1 MTPAVPTTRRAAAA
15 KAAAAATLTAKIDV
29 VDAIRTKRDGGELTN
44 EQIDELVAGYSDGSI
59 PDYQMSSLL
68 MAICWRGMSKAETL
82 RLTEAMVA
90 SGDVFDPATQLGRR
104 IVDKHS
110 TGGVG
115 DKTSLALAPIVAACG
130 VPMGKMSGRGLGH
143 TGGTLDKLE
152 SIRGFTVEL
161 DEARF
166 VEQVRTVGM
175 AIAGQTGDLVP
186 ADKALYALRDVTGTV
201 ESIPLIAA
209 SIMSKKLAGGAN
221 AIVLDVKVGSG
232 AFMKDLDHARELA
245 DEMIAIGTG
254 AGREVHVLIT
264 DMSKPLG
271 HAIGNALEI
280 REVVELLNDRGPDD
294 LRELVFT
301 SAGLLLSLS
310 DLDIDEE
317 EGQRRAR
324 EAVAT
329 GAALAKYREWIR
341 AQGGDPDAPLELAPV
356 EHTVLAHEGGVITEL
371 DALTVGLAAMRLGAG
386 RRTKDDVVDHAVG
399 IELQASVGDRVAAGD
414 PLLTIYA
421 RDDVAAHEAAAS
433 VLERLRIAT
442 GGDAAR
448 QAERRASVI
457 IERRS

>member
-1 MTPAVPTTRRAAAA
+1 MSPA
-15 KAAAAATLTAKIDV
+15 KAPAPVAAPTIDV
-29 VDAIRTKRDGGELTN
+29 VEAIRTKRDGGVLSD
-44 EQIDELVAGYSDGSI
+44 EQVDALVAGYSSGAI

-68 MAICWRGMSKAETL
+68 MAICWRGMTEAETL
-82 RLTEAMVA
+82 RLTQAMVA
-90 SGDVFDPATQLGRR
+90 SGDVLDPASQLGRR

-152 SIRGFTVEL
+152 AIPGFTVEL
-161 DEARF
+161 DEQRF
-166 VEQVRTVGM
+166 VDQVRSVGV

-209 SIMSKKLAGGAN
+209 SIMSKKLASGAN

-232 AFMKDLDHARELA
+232 AFMKELDDARLLA
-245 DEMIAIGTG
+245 DEMIAIGRG

-271 HAIGNALEI
+271 HAVGNALEI
-280 REVVELLNDRGPDD
+280 REIVELLHDRGPAD

-301 SAGLLLSLS
+301 AAGLLLSLS
-310 DLDIDEE
+310 DLDIDEA
-317 EGQRRAR
+317 EGRRRAE

-329 GAALAKYREWIR
+329 GTALAKWNEWVR
-341 AQGGDPDAPLELAPV
+341 AQGGDPDAALEFAPV
-356 EHTVLAHEGGVITEL
+356 EHTVLAHEGGVVAEL

-386 RRTKDDVVDHAVG
+386 RRTKDDAVDHAVG
-399 IELQASVGDRVAAGD
+399 IELQANVGDRVAAGD

-421 RDDVAAHEAAAS
+421 RDDVAAHEAATA
-433 VLERLRIAT
+433 VLERTRIAT

-448 QAERRASVI
+448 RAERGQSVI

>member
-1 MTPAVPTTRRAAAA
+1 MTPAKAPARATAVAAPP
-15 KAAAAATLTAKIDV
+15 IDV
-29 VDAIRTKRDGGELTN
+29 VDAIRTKRDGGVLSD
-44 EQIDELVAGYSDGSI
+44 EQVDGLVAGYSAGTI
-59 PDYQMSSLL
+59 PDYQMSALL
-68 MAICWRGMSKAETL
+68 MAICWRGMTEAETL
-82 RLTEAMVA
+82 RLTQAMVA
-90 SGDVFDPATQLGRR
+90 SGDVLDPAAQLGRR

-152 SIRGFTVEL
+152 SIPGFTVEL
-161 DEARF
+161 EEARF
-166 VEQVRTVGM
+166 VEQVRSVGV

-232 AFMKDLDHARELA
+232 AFMKDLEHARELA
-245 DEMIAIGTG
+245 DEMIAIGRG

-271 HAIGNALEI
+271 HAVGNALEI
-280 REVVELLNDRGPDD
+280 REIVELLHDRGPAD

-301 SAGLLLSLS
+301 AAGLLLSLS
-310 DLDIDEE
+310 DLGIDEE

-329 GAALAKYREWIR
+329 GAALAKWREWLR
-341 AQGGDPDAPLELAPV
+341 AQGGDPDAPLEFAPV
-356 EHTVLAHEGGVITEL
+356 EHTVLAHEGGVVVEL

-386 RRTKDDVVDHAVG
+386 RRTKDDAVDHAVG
-399 IELQASVGDRVAAGD
+399 IELQANVGDRVAAGD

-421 RDDVAAHEAAAS
+421 RDDVAAHEAAAA
-433 VLERLRIAT
+433 VLERTRIAT
-442 GGDAAR
+442 GGEAAR
-448 QAERRASVI
+448 QAERPSSVI

>member
-1 MTPAVPTTRRAAAA
+1 MPTTRRGSAAARG
-15 KAAAAATLTAKIDV
+15 AARPVAAIDV
-29 VDAIRTKRDGGELTN
+29 VDAIRTKRDGGALTDD
-44 EQIDELVAGYSDGSI
+44 QIDAIIAGYSDGSI

-68 MAICWRGMSKAETL
+68 MAICWRGMTDAETL
-82 RLTEAMVA
+82 RLTQAMVA
-90 SGDVFDPATQLGRR
+90 SGDVLDPATQLQRR

-115 DKTSLALAPIVAACG
+115 DKTSLALAPIVASCG

-152 SIRGFTVEL
+152 SIPGFTVEL
-161 DEARF
+161 GEHRF

-232 AFMKDLDHARELA
+232 AFMKDLEHARELA
-245 DEMIAIGTG
+245 DRMIAIGQG

-271 HAIGNALEI
+271 HAVGNALEI
-280 REVVELLNDRGPDD
+280 REVVDLLEGGGPAD

-310 DLDIDEE
+310 DLNIDEA
-317 EGQRRAR
+317 EGRRRAE

-329 GAALAKYREWIR
+329 GGALAKFREWVR
-341 AQGGDPDAPLELAPV
+341 AQGGDPDATLELAPV
-356 EHTVLAHEGGVITEL
+356 EHTVLAHEGGVVAEI

-386 RRTKDDVVDHAVG
+386 RRTKDDDVDHAVG
-399 IELQASVGDRVAAGD
+399 IELKVNVGDQVAAGD

-421 RDDVAAHEAAAS
+421 RSDEAAHEAAAA
-433 VLERLRIAT
+433 VLERTRIAT
-442 GGDAAR
+442 GGGARAAGR
-448 QAERRASVI
+448 PSPVI

>member
-1 MTPAVPTTRRAAAA
+1 MTPAASTSRRAAAF
-15 KAAAAATLTAKIDV
+15 AKIDV
-29 VDAIRTKRDGGELTN
+29 VDAIRSKRDGGELSN
-44 EQIDELVAGYSDGSI
+44 DQIDALVAGYADGSI

-68 MAICWRGMSKAETL
+68 MAICWRGMNQAETL
-82 RLTEAMVA
+82 RLTQAMVA
-90 SGDVFDPATQLGRR
+90 SGDVLDPATQLGRR

-115 DKTSLALAPIVAACG
+115 DKTSMALAPIVAACG

-152 SIRGFTVEL
+152 SIPGFTIEL
-161 DEARF
+161 DEQRF
-166 VEQVRTVGM
+166 VDQVRSIGV

-232 AFMKDLDHARELA
+232 AFMKDLEHARELA
-245 DEMIAIGTG
+245 DAMIAIGTG
-254 AGREVHVLIT
+254 AGRDVHVLIT
-264 DMSKPLG
+264 DMSRPLG
-271 HAIGNALEI
+271 HAVGNALEI
-280 REVVELLNDRGPDD
+280 REIIELLHDRGPAD

-310 DLDIDEE
+310 DLGIDEE

-324 EAVAT
+324 EVVAS
-329 GAALAKYREWIR
+329 GAALAKFHEWVR
-341 AQGGDPDAPLELAPV
+341 AQGGDPDAPLEFAPV
-356 EHTVLAHEGGVITEL
+356 EHAVPAPEGGVIAEL

-386 RRTKDDVVDHAVG
+386 RRTKDDVIDHAVG
-399 IELQASVGDRVAAGD
+399 IELHANVGDRIAAGD

-421 RDDVAAHEAAAS
+421 RDDAAAQEAASA
-433 VLERLRIAT
+433 VLARTRIAT
-442 GGDAAR
+442 GSDAER
-448 QAERRASVI
+448 QAEHAESVI